1 MSNFFISIGF
11 LITAIQIFINKKI
24 VRAYDG
30 VDYSIMGDF
39 YLVPGIASLVGVI
52 LFFWLGCRSIKLKNR
67 KKEFECKWCNSCS
80 KSFKVSKDTLWCHIC
95 GKPLAKFNDKDHKN
109 KVSKKQH
116 YLIDHFG
123 NFIYDPRTWTYGI
136 ALEEIV
142 NGYLSP
148 EPPTNGLQAIGGG
161 INKIVEMYN
170 K

>member
-109 KVSKKQH
+109 KVSKK
-116 YLIDHFG
+116 
-123 NFIYDPRTWTYGI
+123 
-136 ALEEIV
+136 
-142 NGYLSP
+142 
-148 EPPTNGLQAIGGG
+148 
-161 INKIVEMYN
+161 
-170 K
+170 